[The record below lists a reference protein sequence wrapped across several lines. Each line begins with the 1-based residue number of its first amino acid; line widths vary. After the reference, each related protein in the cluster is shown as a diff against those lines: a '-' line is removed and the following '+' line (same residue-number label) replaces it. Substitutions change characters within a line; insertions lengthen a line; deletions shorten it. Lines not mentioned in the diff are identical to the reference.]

1 MALSEMMF
9 HVVPPMVIYG
19 QTWGKPMQ
27 KPMGQQKKKHLSLG
41 ILQGMCQ
48 HMGWGYPRWGGCSG
62 FLSWAAWKK
71 DQSCLRGKTW
81 TQILIWRIALL
92 ETGKINWANSFQLRV
107 GNKATLGVVPS
118 TNHHFM
124 RGHCEDDKTC
134 QILSLGHSYEGS
146 ERIRKHPQLDLSTSA
161 ERQLHISTFVLPGC
175 QDLQRS
181 LLWVFD
187 LKTLCARLVSRA
199 STSLKRALRLARLH
213 NLHRLTSTLWVCW
226 ANPFAN
232 TSPQLYSR
240 ISPPKRFTT
249 YFFSASWSH
258 QHLQC
263 SLIHW
268 CFSSTSCGLGLLGN
282 VTTAAAAGSATSVAV
297 AVPLSSPAA
306 KAPSSPSSSQPRQ
319 RPPRK
324 TVV

>member
-1 MALSEMMF
+1 
-9 HVVPPMVIYG
+9 
-19 QTWGKPMQ
+19 
-27 KPMGQQKKKHLSLG
+27 
-41 ILQGMCQ
+41 
-48 HMGWGYPRWGGCSG
+48 MGWGYPRWGGCSG

-161 ERQLHISTFVLPGC
+161 ERQLHPSTFVLPGC

-187 LKTLCARLVSRA
+187 LKTLSARLVSRA
-199 STSLKRALRLARLH
+199 STSLKKPLRLARLH
-213 NLHRLTSTLWVCW
+213 SVHHLTSTLWVCW

-232 TSPQLYSR
+232 TSPQPYSR
-240 ISPPKRFTT
+240 ISPPKHFTLQHT
-249 YFFSASWSH
+249 FFSASWSH

-282 VTTAAAAGSATSVAV
+282 VTTTAAGGSATSVAV
-297 AVPLSSPAA
+297 AVPSCSPAA

-319 RPPRK
+319 RLPRK